1 MGGGEWGEGVHPAY
15 KMVYLLSDCS
25 LAGEVWLSGSMETR
39 TSHSPIGK
47 FLIWWLMKG
56 SAPGRLCQSS
66 SSAESPFNVS
76 PFRITF
82 SSCFWSRLLLLFV
95 GWFAGWLWLLL
106 LLEIPLYYSYKFEA
120 LRFFMSYFIFSRF
133 DHLDLY
139 CECWPLTVGITSI

>member
-1 MGGGEWGEGVHPAY
+1 MGGGEWGGYIRHIKWCTCYRTAV
-15 KMVYLLSDCS
+15 V
-25 LAGEVWLSGSMETR
+25 AGEVWLSGSMETR

-66 SSAESPFNVS
+66 SSAESPFSVS

-82 SSCFWSRLLLLFV
+82 SSCFWSWLLLLFV

-120 LRFFMSYFIFSRF
+120 LRFFMSYFILFLVASTTWIF
-133 DHLDLY
+133 
-139 CECWPLTVGITSI
+139 TVNVGP